1 MNTFISHDF
10 NQTELIGQKLAKKL
24 KSGDVVALFGGLGMG
39 KTAFVRGLA
48 KGLSICEDVSSPTF
62 SIVHDYG
69 GNPALIH
76 FDMYRVGTWEDLNTT
91 GFFDYLDLNG
101 ILAIEWS
108 ENIESALPQ
117 NSIYVEISK
126 GELDNDRIIKITG
139 ENIDENFF
147 D

>member
-10 NQTELIGQKLAKKL
+10 NQTEMIGQKLAKKL
-24 KSGDVVALFGGLGMG
+24 KKGDVVALFGGLGMG

-48 KGLSICEDVSSPTF
+48 KGLSINEDVSSPTF

-76 FDMYRVGTWEDLNTT
+76 FDMYRVNTWEDLNTT
-91 GFFDYLDLNG
+91 GFFDYLDLNE

-126 GELDNDRIIKITG
+126 GESDDDRIIKITG